1 MKPVP
6 GGPNNK
12 TPLGKV
18 RKPLKRSGLVIGQHI
33 SSVTHFL
40 ANSKPAISLNV
51 TTCPRMQNKK
61 VYVYICVYY
70 LNIYSY

>member
-18 RKPLKRSGLVIGQHI
+18 RNPLKRSGLVIGQHI

-40 ANSKPAISLNV
+40 ANSNPAISLNV
-51 TTCPRMQNKK
+51 TTCPRM
-61 VYVYICVYY
+61 
-70 LNIYSY
+70 